1 MRQIEQLR
9 DENGRLRDQARR
21 LREDPGTIE
30 AVARRELGLV
40 KPGER
45 PVLVTPADARPR

>member
-1 MRQIEQLR
+1 MREENQRLR
-9 DENGRLRDQARR
+9 DEARR

-30 AVARRELGLV
+30 AVARHELGLV

-45 PVLVTPADARPR
+45 PVLIAPSRTPQR